1 MGPSSTAAAPGL
13 TSGVEA
19 DDPDEKG
26 IFITVPD
33 LKVTEPSDEATSEEC
48 EGQSEIVVK
57 VEVQKARP
65 SQMA

>member
-1 MGPSSTAAAPGL
+1 M